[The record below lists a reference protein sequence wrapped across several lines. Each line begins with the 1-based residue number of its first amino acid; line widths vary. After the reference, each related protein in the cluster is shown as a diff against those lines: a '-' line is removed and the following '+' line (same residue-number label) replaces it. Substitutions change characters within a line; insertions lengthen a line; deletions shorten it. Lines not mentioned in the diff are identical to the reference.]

1 MNKIFKLFYLRFSFK
16 LPSKCDVIVF
26 DNISSDEFK
35 YALKNIKYFVLNVR
49 LEEIKKIYISWKIIY
64 LFLKNLP
71 KGIKILI

>member
-49 LEEIKKIYISWKIIY
+49 LEEIKKYIFHGK
-64 LFLKNLP
+64 
-71 KGIKILI
+71 